1 MAISLTAS
9 GSQLLMTKY
18 RKAIVEAVR
27 TDEGQF
33 NKIPRIE
40 GNTDVYRWMMQVSDV
55 TSIGN
60 AVEGQAFPTP
70 VAPIAVQP
78 FVGYKVFNA
87 SIQITDV
94 VLALA
99 KGDATS
105 FMAAG
110 EYLIKSATRASLRY
124 REGTHYLDGT
134 NIVGVLAGTVT
145 VGTTT
150 MGVNGYDNVVTTRSS
165 DRTSV
170 NAMFWP
176 NATYDI
182 IDSTTLLSKGSV
194 TVVNQNAPTST
205 DTLGNFTIAAPGFPA
220 GCVTGDLIAW
230 TGSYGLGYEG
240 LSSLIDNDV
249 SGTYQGVNFTSSPQ
263 AKVWIST
270 VLGNGGSLRS
280 LTPSIFFQAQQGAA
294 DKMLGAAKG
303 GSPASLEY
311 LANTAMAQQFYNM
324 YNVGGIQANVTSF
337 TANTQNPSNNR
348 IDPSSP
354 KVGQPSLTFTSP
366 FGDVKLNLR
375 YHCPQQSIF
384 GVDYSQLGFIVSKEL
399 GWRPGVENMFTPS
412 QTASV
417 RTAQLYEVGQVAV
430 FERRHMIKINDLTY
444 TTTNSGA

>member
-1 MAISLTAS
+1 MSISLTAN

-33 NKIPRIE
+33 NKIPKIQ
-40 GNTDVYRWMMQVSDV
+40 GNTDIYKWMMQVTDV
-55 TSIGN
+55 TSVGN
-60 AVEGQAFPTP
+60 AVEGQAFPTA

-78 FVGYKVFNA
+78 YVGYKIFNA
-87 SIQITDV
+87 SIQLTDV
-94 VLALA
+94 ALALA

-110 EYLIKSATRASLRY
+110 EYLIKSATRAALRY

-134 NIVGVLAGTVT
+134 NVVGVLGGTVT
-145 VGTTT
+145 VATTT
-150 MGVNGYDNVVTTRSS
+150 LTVNGYDAIVSGRSS

-176 NATYDI
+176 NASYDI
-182 IDSTTLLSKGSV
+182 IDQTTLLSKGTV
-194 TVVNQNAPTST
+194 TVVNQIAPTSS

-220 GCVTGDLIAW
+220 SCATGDLIAW

-249 SGTYQGVNFTSSPQ
+249 SGTYQGIVFSTSPQ
-263 AKVWIST
+263 AKVWVST
-270 VLGNGGSLRS
+270 VLANSGTLRA

-294 DKMLGAAKG
+294 DKMLGAARG
-303 GSPASLEY
+303 GDPASLEY

-324 YNVGGIQANVTSF
+324 YNIGGIAANVTSAG
-337 TANTQNPSNNR
+337 TNVY
-348 IDPSSP
+348 SSP
-354 KVGQPSLTFTSP
+354 MRISPESSKVGNSSLTFTSP

-375 YHCPQQSIF
+375 FHCPQQSVF
-384 GVDYSQLGFIVSKEL
+384 GVDYSQLGFVVSKEL

-412 QTASV
+412 QAAAV
-417 RTAQLYEVGQVAV
+417 RTAQLYEVGQVCV
-430 FERRHMIKINDLTY
+430 FERRHMLKINDLTY

>member
-1 MAISLTAS
+1 
-9 GSQLLMTKY
+9 MTKY

-27 TDEGQF
+27 KDEGQF
-33 NKIPRIE
+33 NKIPKIE
-40 GNTDVYRWMMQVSDV
+40 GNTDVYKWMMQVTDV
-55 TSIGN
+55 TSLGN
-60 AVEGQAFPTP
+60 AVEGQIFPTP
-70 VAPIAVQP
+70 VAPIALQP

-87 SIQITDV
+87 AIQLTDV

-134 NIVGVLAGTVT
+134 NIVGVLGGTVT
-145 VGTTT
+145 VATTT
-150 MGVNGYDNVVTTRSS
+150 MTVNGYDAVVTARST

-170 NAMFWP
+170 NAMLWP

-182 IDSTTLLSKGSV
+182 IDQTTLLSKGSV
-194 TVVNQNAPTST
+194 TVVKQLAPVTS
-205 DTLGNFTIAAPGFPA
+205 DTLGAFTIASPGFPA
-220 GCVTGDLIAW
+220 SCNTGDLIAW

-240 LSSLIDNDV
+240 LSSLIDNDI
-249 SGTYQGVNFTSSPQ
+249 SGTYQGVDFTATPQ
-263 AKVWIST
+263 AAVWVST
-270 VLGNGGSLRS
+270 VLGNGGTLRA

-303 GSPASLEY
+303 GSPTELEY

-324 YNVGGIQANVTSF
+324 YNVGGIAANVTSAG
-337 TANTQNPSNNR
+337 TNVY
-348 IDPSSP
+348 SSP
-354 KVGQPSLTFTSP
+354 MRITPETSKVGQPSLTFTSP

-375 YHCPQQSIF
+375 YHCPQQTVF

-412 QTASV
+412 QSAAV

-430 FERRHMIKINDLTY
+430 FERRHMIKINDLSY

>member
-1 MAISLTAS
+1 
-9 GSQLLMTKY
+9 
-18 RKAIVEAVR
+18 
-27 TDEGQF
+27 
-33 NKIPRIE
+33 
-40 GNTDVYRWMMQVSDV
+40 
-55 TSIGN
+55 
-60 AVEGQAFPTP
+60 
-70 VAPIAVQP
+70 
-78 FVGYKVFNA
+78 
-87 SIQITDV
+87 
-94 VLALA
+94 
-99 KGDATS
+99 
-105 FMAAG
+105 
-110 EYLIKSATRASLRY
+110 
-124 REGTHYLDGT
+124 
-134 NIVGVLAGTVT
+134 
-145 VGTTT
+145 
-150 MGVNGYDNVVTTRSS
+150 
-165 DRTSV
+165 
-170 NAMFWP
+170 
-176 NATYDI
+176 
-182 IDSTTLLSKGSV
+182 
-194 TVVNQNAPTST
+194 
-205 DTLGNFTIAAPGFPA
+205 
-220 GCVTGDLIAW
+220 
-230 TGSYGLGYEG
+230 
-240 LSSLIDNDV
+240 
-249 SGTYQGVNFTSSPQ
+249 
-263 AKVWIST
+263 
-270 VLGNGGSLRS
+270 

>member
-1 MAISLTAS
+1 
-9 GSQLLMTKY
+9 MTKY

-27 TDEGQF
+27 KDEGQF
-33 NKIPRIE
+33 NKLPRIE
-40 GNTDVYRWMMQVSDV
+40 GNTDVYKWMMQVTDV
-55 TSIGN
+55 TSLGN
-60 AVEGQAFPTP
+60 AVEGQVFPTP

-87 SIQITDV
+87 AIQLTDV

-134 NIVGVLAGTVT
+134 NVVGVLGGTVT
-145 VGTTT
+145 AATTSMT
-150 MGVNGYDNVVTTRSS
+150 VNGYDAVVTARSS

-170 NAMFWP
+170 NAMIWP

-182 IDSTTLLSKGSV
+182 IDQTTLLSKGSV
-194 TVVNQNAPTST
+194 TVVNQNDPVTSG
-205 DTLGNFTIAAPGFPA
+205 TLGNFTLAAPGFPA
-220 GCVTGDLIAW
+220 SCATGDLIAW

-240 LSSLIDNDV
+240 LSSLIDNDT
-249 SGTYQGVNFTSSPQ
+249 SGTYQGIVFSSSPQ

-270 VLGNGGSLRS
+270 VSANGGTLRA
-280 LTPSIFFQAQQGAA
+280 LTPSIFMRAQQGAA

-303 GSPASLEY
+303 GGLNDLEFI
-311 LANTAMAQQFYNM
+311 ANTAAAEQFYNM
-324 YNVGGIQANVTSF
+324 FNVGGIAANVTSAG
-337 TANTQNPSNNR
+337 TNVYSSANR
-348 IDPSSP
+348 ITPESS
-354 KVGQPSLTFTSP
+354 KVGQPSLTFAGP

-375 YHCPQQSIF
+375 YHCPQQTIF

-412 QTASV
+412 QTAAV

-430 FERRHMIKINDLTY
+430 FERRHMIKINDVSY
-444 TTTNSGA
+444 VTTNSGA